1 MQKQLIFRVK
11 ALEQRLPDEA
21 GATKTVIPEWLVEEL
36 GKQKFQT
43 RHHSTEFGLQK
54 TSHSTNLVL
63 LCKILGCYQKIVMMV
78 RICGP

>member
-36 GKQKFQT
+36 GKQKF
-43 RHHSTEFGLQK
+43 HFDASGGPDM
-54 TSHSTNLVL
+54 TSVSA
-63 LCKILGCYQKIVMMV
+63 
-78 RICGP
+78 GPVDNAI